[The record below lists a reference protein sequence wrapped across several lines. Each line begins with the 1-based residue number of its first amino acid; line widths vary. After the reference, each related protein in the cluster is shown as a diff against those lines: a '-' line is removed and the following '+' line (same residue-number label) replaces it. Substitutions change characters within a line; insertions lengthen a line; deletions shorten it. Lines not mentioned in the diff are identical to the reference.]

1 MVSRD
6 AMVVVTAMAMVTTFS
21 ACHTKAPA
29 VSRSSEEVKA
39 TQDGAPAAAG
49 LSREDLVTTLDTQYQ
64 KAFDDCQIEG
74 DKLRDKVH
82 RSSRADLTVTT
93 LGIVAGSII
102 VPALAAKAA
111 AKSVIAAWGGVS
123 GSANA
128 YQYAKSQEG
137 LGPAQYAAIY
147 TAMTNNMMGAMNAY
161 AAAGSDPTRMRV
173 AINQLILACQ
183 FPSSAEIAAM
193 STPRPPDA
201 PKKAAFQPDPAKTG
215 AGTILITPPDDDRGQ
230 TIMDYAVAFAP
241 AGPTADHASFADPK
255 APTISVGNLIA
266 GTPYQVL
273 IQSKNSVG
281 AGQPLVFKFTP

>member
-1 MVSRD
+1 MASRKSFGVMT
-6 AMVVVTAMAMVTTFS
+6 AMVIAAS
-21 ACHTKAPA
+21 GCHTKAPV
-29 VSRSSEEVKA
+29 VSRTSAEVKA
-39 TQDGAPAAAG
+39 AQAGAAANG
-49 LSREDLVTTLDTQYQ
+49 EAKKELVQTLDEQYQ
-64 KAFDDCQIEG
+64 KAFDDCQVEG
-74 DKLRDKVH
+74 DMLRNKVH

-93 LGIVAGSII
+93 LGIVAGSIV

-147 TAMTNNMMGAMNAY
+147 TAMTNNMMSAMNSY
-161 AAAGSDPTRMRV
+161 AAAGSDPTKMRV

-201 PKKAAFQPDPAKTG
+201 PQKAVFQPDPSKAG
-215 AGTILITPPDDDRGQ
+215 SGTILITPPDDDRGQ
-230 TIMDYAVAFAP
+230 TIMDYVVAFTP
-241 AGPTADHASFADPK
+241 AGPVADHASFSDPK
-255 APTISVGNLIA
+255 APTISVSNLVP
-266 GTPYQVL
+266 GTAYQVL
-273 IQSKNSVG
+273 IQSKNNVG
-281 AGQPLVFKFTP
+281 AGQPLVFKFIP

>member
-1 MVSRD
+1 MVRKVT
-6 AMVVVTAMAMVTTFS
+6 VVVMALVIAS
-21 ACHTKAPA
+21 SGCHTKAPA
-29 VSRSSEEVKA
+29 VSRGTDEIKA
-39 TQDGAPAAAG
+39 AQAGSTQPA
-49 LSREDLVTTLDTQYQ
+49 LSNGDLVSTLDVQYQ
-64 KAFDDCQIEG
+64 KAFDDCQVEG

-93 LGIVAGSII
+93 LGIVAGSIV

-147 TAMTNNMMGAMNAY
+147 TTMTNNMMGAMNSY
-161 AAAGSDPTRMRV
+161 AAAGNDSTKMRV

-201 PKKAAFQPDPAKTG
+201 PKKAVFQPDPAKPG
-215 AGTILITPPDDDRGQ
+215 SGTILITPPDDDHGQ
-230 TIMDYAVAFAP
+230 TIMDYVVAFAP
-241 AGPTADHASFADPK
+241 AGPVVDHASFSDPK
-255 APTISVGNLIA
+255 APTINVSNLVS
-266 GTPYQVL
+266 GTAYQVL

-281 AGQPLVFKFTP
+281 AGQPLVFKLTP